1 MIYIALLQFETN
13 IPVKMQNNVVH
24 NFTQT
29 SKARITMINPIFKR
43 F

>member
-1 MIYIALLQFETN
+1 MIYIMLLQFETN
-13 IPVKMQNNVVH
+13 IPVKISNVVH

>member
-13 IPVKMQNNVVH
+13 IPVKMQNN